1 MLKKES
7 NFPKYIM
14 DSEDLKGNPEQ
25 MLVYNSSGNCIVLA
39 GPGSGKTKTLTIKMA
54 RMLNEDI
61 REPQGIAC
69 ITYNKECARE
79 LKHRLGKLGVYEN
92 KRVIIDTVHSFCLN
106 NVIKPFFRLTNIRI
120 PEPIK
125 VASKA
130 QQSKLWEESFNFTI
144 GLRERLT
151 GGWKTDA
158 TVYRRTYLDRNSNE
172 WKEGNSELATW
183 IEDYENLLRQEGLID
198 FDDMV
203 LLGLR
208 IIEQNDWVRD
218 ILKAKF
224 PIIIVDE
231 YQDLGL
237 PLHRIIKSL
246 CFKSDIR
253 LLAVGDPDQS
263 IYGFTGAN
271 PQLLKELSEMENVST
286 VPLQMNYRS
295 SEKIVKASQIAL
307 GESRDFKS
315 ANKKITGMI
324 NFYEYPK
331 GIEDQAEKIC
341 TEIIPDILQRNPSS
355 KLGDIAV
362 LYLDKYD
369 GNIIA
374 EKVTAHKLNY
384 IRMDQNAPY
393 SKTPLTRWLED
404 CAAWCSTG
412 WEFGNPKLSN
422 LIKAWEMFIKNS
434 RISDKE
440 LLVLKRGFLEFL
452 WDQRNPDIKLFDWL
466 KLFYNAVLKQ
476 IFELGQD
483 LKDEMEEFKKLI
495 NESAKGRMLNF
506 TVASFAGQSGSPE
519 HLNLITL
526 HSAKGLEFTYVIMMG
541 MEEGRIPYLR
551 ASDTQKRESRR
562 LFYVG
567 FTRAKQEVHL
577 TYSGWYRYYEY
588 INSHGPSQ
596 YVLELQNRI

>member
-1 MLKKES
+1 MSKKES
-7 NFPKYIM
+7 SFPQYLI
-14 DSEDLKGNPEQ
+14 DAEDLKGNSQQ
-25 MLVYNSSGNCIVLA
+25 MLVYNSLGNCVVLA

-79 LKHRLGKLGVYEN
+79 LKHRLGNLGVYES
-92 KRVIIDTVHSFCLN
+92 KRVVIDTVHSFCLN
-106 NVIKPFFRLTNIRI
+106 NVIKPFVRLTNLRI

-125 VASKA
+125 VASTA
-130 QQSKLWEESFNFTI
+130 QQSILWEKSFNYTI

-151 GGWKTDA
+151 SSWQTDA
-158 TVYRRTYLDRNSNE
+158 TVYRRTYLDRNSDE
-172 WKEGNSELATW
+172 WKTQDSELATW
-183 IEDYENLLRQEGLID
+183 IEDYEDLLRQEGLID

-203 LLGLR
+203 LLGLQ
-208 IIEQNDWVRD
+208 IIEQNEWVRD
-218 ILKAKF
+218 IIKAKF
-224 PIIIVDE
+224 PILIVDE

-237 PLHRIIKSL
+237 PLHRIVKSL

-295 SEKIVKASQIAL
+295 SEKIVRASQIAL

-324 NFYEYPK
+324 NFYEYPN
-331 GIEDQAEKIC
+331 GIEEQAEKIC
-341 TEIIPDILQRNPSS
+341 TEIIPEILHRNPSS

-362 LYLDKYD
+362 LYLDKND

-374 EKVTAHKLNY
+374 EKVSAHELNY
-384 IRMDQNAPY
+384 IRIDQNAPY
-393 SKTPLTRWLED
+393 NKTPLTRWLEE
-404 CAAWCSTG
+404 CAAWCSSG
-412 WEFGNPKLSN
+412 WEFGSPKLSN
-422 LIKAWEMFIKNS
+422 LIKTWEMFIKNS
-434 RISDKE
+434 CISEKE
-440 LLVLKRGFLEFL
+440 LLVLRRGFLEFL
-452 WDQRNPDIKLFDWL
+452 WAQRDPSISLYNWL
-466 KLFYNAVLKQ
+466 KSFYNDVLKQ
-476 IFELGQD
+476 IFEIGQN
-483 LKDEMEEFKKLI
+483 LKDEIETFKKLI
-495 NESAKGRMLNF
+495 YESAKGRISNF
-506 TVASFAGQSGSPE
+506 TVASFAGQGGSSE

-541 MEEGRIPYLR
+541 MEEGRIPYFR
-551 ASDTQKRESRR
+551 ASDSQKRESRR

-577 TYSGWYRYYEY
+577 TYSGWYQYYEY
-588 INSHGPSQ
+588 INNYGPSQ
-596 YVLELQNRI
+596 YVLELQNRM